1 MIPAIEVVACIL
13 RCFVCTL
20 ESTRFP
26 SSDALSGLGPYRL
39 VLHLNGSRISIPKY
53 IIYIRFMSRLNLGVI
68 ILVSEPIH
76 GWLRWKLAYVCYPH
90 LSIEWSAFFV
100 GWYACFHFLVA
111 FFFRFILLLF
121 LVVFSSFVVALVCI
135 WQIHIA
141 DSRQRGSVWAV
152 VSVLGNE
159 QIVQWVVQMAPRKAI
174 TRSKRATI
182 RPSAHARGSVHL
194 CCLMMRRQST
204 EWMTT
209 CMRRSAWSMKS
220 KGRHDGASANSSRQW
235 GTWLQS

>member
-20 ESTRFP
+20 ESTSFP
-26 SSDALSGLGPYRL
+26 SSNALSGLGPCRL
-39 VLHLNGSRISIPKY
+39 VLHLNGSRISILKY

-68 ILVSEPIH
+68 ILVSKPIH
-76 GWLRWKLAYVCYPH
+76 GWFKMETCVCVLPASLH
-90 LSIEWSAFFV
+90 WVIHILCRLVCMFSLS
-100 GWYACFHFLVA
+100 CC
-111 FFFRFILLLF
+111 FFFHFILLLF
-121 LVVFSSFVVALVCI
+121 IVVFSSFVVALVCI

-141 DSRQRGSVWAV
+141 GNCQRGNVWAV

-182 RPSAHARGSVHL
+182 QPSAHARGSVHL

-204 EWMTT
+204 ERMTT
-209 CMRRSAWSMKS
+209 CMRRSARSMRS
-220 KGRHDGASANSSRQW
+220 KGRRDGTSVNSSRQW